1 MDSKMGQILDLI
13 ISSLKC
19 RAQITRIGDVIW
31 DHMHSHN
38 VECTDEYNDFTIEE
52 FLVLYKIKY
61 LSNLDIIDKETAE
74 SLEKLFMLK
83 LKLENKL
90 GELTRHELYE
100 DGTVDDEVVNKVL
113 SQIFKIE
120 DLLKKYDL
128 VFEDDDYLRMFLIS
142 AETNDYQDIPGNE
155 EIKKLIKEIK

>member
-1 MDSKMGQILDLI
+1 MGQILDLI

-19 RAQITRIGDVIW
+19 RAQITKIGDVIW
-31 DHMHSHN
+31 DHMRSHN

-52 FLVLYKIKY
+52 FLVLFKIDY

-74 SLEKLFMLK
+74 SLKKLFMLK
-83 LKLENKL
+83 LKLEDKL

-100 DGTVDDEVVNKVL
+100 EDKVDKEVVNNVL

-120 DLLKKYDL
+120 NLLKKYGL
-128 VFEDDDYLRMFLIS
+128 VFEDDDYLRMFLMS
-142 AETNDYQDIPGNE
+142 AETDNYQGIPSNE
-155 EIKKLIKEIK
+155 EIKELIKEIK